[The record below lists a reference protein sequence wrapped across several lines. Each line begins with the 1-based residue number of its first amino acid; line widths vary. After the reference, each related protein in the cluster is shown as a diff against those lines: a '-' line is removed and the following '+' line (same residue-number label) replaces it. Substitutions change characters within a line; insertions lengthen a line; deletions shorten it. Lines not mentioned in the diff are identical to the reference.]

1 MSRLVEQNVLALSI
15 SERIQLVEDI
25 WDSIEQVPESIQLS
39 EEQKMELDRRLDSYH
54 RDPGLGSPWDVIC
67 ERIKRPK

>member
-25 WDSIEQVPESIQLS
+25 WDSIEQVPEAIQLS
-39 EEQKMELDRRLDSYH
+39 EEHKMELDRRLDGYH
-54 RDPGLGSPWDVIC
+54 ADPSTGSPWDVVC
-67 ERIKRPK
+67 LRVKRPK